1 MSKLSVEEE
10 SAQVKVAELETE
22 LELSASSA
30 EMVITSNASQGLP
43 NLVVPISEPP
53 SQFDSDQDPDLDS
66 FLSDTSITTDFDT
79 YPQCN

>member
-10 SAQVKVAELETE
+10 SVQFKVPESETE
-22 LELSASSA
+22 LKLSAGSA
-30 EMVITSNASQGLP
+30 EMVIASNAVHGLP